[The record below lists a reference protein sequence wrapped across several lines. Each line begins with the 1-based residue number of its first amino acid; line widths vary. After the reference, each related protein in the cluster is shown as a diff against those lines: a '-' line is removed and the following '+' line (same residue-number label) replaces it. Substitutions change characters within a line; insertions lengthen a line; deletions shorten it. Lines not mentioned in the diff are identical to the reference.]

1 MINTNNINIIN
12 NMNTLNSLNS
22 ASLTQTNNKVSETLD
37 TAFKTLLDNESKKT
51 QVSDSKT
58 YDLEAIF
65 QEASEKYNVS
75 SDLLKAI
82 AYNESHFKS
91 DAVSSAGAV
100 GIMQLMPRIAKS
112 LGVDDPYDP
121 YQNIMG
127 GAKLLSQLQ
136 DMYDG
141 NQTLMIAAYNAGCG
155 NVAKYGG
162 VPPFKE
168 TQNHIRKVMDTL
180 KNGID
185 APNISVKLKGN
196 AEVPEATGIATN
208 SNDSLYNNYDINKLF
223 TQREYELLLEYY
235 TKMLDIIASINS
247 FDDDDDSSDGDNS
260 LADLFK
266 LSYNQQLTNNL
277 QIAGNNSYN
286 VETLKNR
293 IAKQAVSMYN
303 IQNNYDL

>member
-1 MINTNNINIIN
+1 MINMNSLNNINNITTN
-12 NMNTLNSLNS
+12 N
-22 ASLTQTNNKVSETLD
+22 ASLIQTNNVAQVTLNN
-37 TAFKTLLDNESKKT
+37 TFKTLLENESKKLNGT
-51 QVSDSKT
+51 TDKT
-58 YDLEAIF
+58 YNLEEIF
-65 QEASEKYNVS
+65 KEASEKYNIS

-100 GIMQLMPRIAKS
+100 GIMQLMPRIAKA
-112 LGVDDPYDP
+112 LGVEDSYDP

-127 GAKLLSQLQ
+127 GAKLLSQLS

-141 NQTLMIAAYNAGCG
+141 DITLMIAAYNAGCG

-185 APNISVKLKGN
+185 APDISVKIKGTSDLSN
-196 AEVPEATGIATN
+196 LLSN
-208 SNDSLYNNYDINKLF
+208 SKSDEYNVDKLF
-223 TQREYELLLEYY
+223 TYDEYELLLEYY
-235 TKMLDIIASINS
+235 TKMLEIISSINS
-247 FDDDDDSSDGDNS
+247 DDDDNISEDNS

-266 LSYNQQLTNNL
+266 LSYKQQLTTNL
-277 QIAGNNSYN
+277 KAS
-286 VETLKNR
+286 
-293 IAKQAVSMYN
+293 AKQATALYKN
-303 IQNNYDL
+303 QLNYDL